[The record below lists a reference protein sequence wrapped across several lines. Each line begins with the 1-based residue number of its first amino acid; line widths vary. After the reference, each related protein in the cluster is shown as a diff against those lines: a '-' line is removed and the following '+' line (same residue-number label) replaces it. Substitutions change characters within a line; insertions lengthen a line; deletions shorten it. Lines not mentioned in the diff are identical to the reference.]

1 MVCDEDHSYFCMN
14 IPHTVSV
21 KRHILYST
29 RIIIRFYLYKKQNMY
44 IVLIQIWVRHTPGMA
59 FPDRHESSSW
69 YRHNAGMCTEK
80 LLWSLVASLDYL
92 VVQNQT
98 WLLLCRTE
106 SVSFFNTLFIK
117 EFFSLVFLQVYL
129 FRTLFLPFLWKMQGK
144 KGDCS
149 FFWCFAICLFSAL
162 LNVSKISWL
171 LGNSPDM
178 QEDFSDP

>member
-29 RIIIRFYLYKKQNMY
+29 RIIIRFNLYKNQNMY
-44 IVLIQIWVRHTPGMA
+44 IVLIQIWVRHTPGIA
-59 FPDRHESSSW
+59 LPDRHESSSW
-69 YRHNAGMCTEK
+69 YRHNAGKRTEK
-80 LLWSLVASLDYL
+80 SLWSLVASLDYL

-106 SVSFFNTLFIK
+106 SLSFFNMLFVK

-144 KGDCS
+144 KKATAHFSGVLLYAYSQLFLMYLKFYDC
-149 FFWCFAICLFSAL
+149 
-162 LNVSKISWL
+162 
-171 LGNSPDM
+171 
-178 QEDFSDP
+178 